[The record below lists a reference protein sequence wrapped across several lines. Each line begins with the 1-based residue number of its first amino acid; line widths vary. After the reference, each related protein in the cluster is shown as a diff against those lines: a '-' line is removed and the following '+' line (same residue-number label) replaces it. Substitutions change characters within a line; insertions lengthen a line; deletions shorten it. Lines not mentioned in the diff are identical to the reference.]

1 MKTTALIFRSLSE
14 EIRLR
19 ILVLL
24 LDGAEL
30 CVCDLMAVLQL
41 PQSTVS
47 RHLAHLKNAGWL
59 QDRREGVWSYYAL
72 ARPLPLLHQSL
83 LPLLGHFLREAEQAR
98 SDRDRLATCHRDQVC
113 VGPFQAS
120 V

>member
-1 MKTTALIFRSLSE
+1 METTALTFQSLAE

-19 ILVLL
+19 ILALL
-24 LDGAEL
+24 LAGEEL

-59 QDRREGVWSYYAL
+59 RDRREGVWSYYAL
-72 ARPLPLLHQSL
+72 NQPLPPLLQSL
-83 LPLLGHFLREAEQAR
+83 LPLLGHFLREQDVTRA
-98 SDRDRLATCHRDQVC
+98 DRQRLATVRNQ
-113 VGPFQAS
+113 QACG
-120 V
+120 